1 MVSMKR
7 TRTLVLAI
15 LALVL
20 LSQIPFAY
28 RRYKLGRLNA
38 AIQVVNSNRKIP
50 NSEDPF
56 VEYQGVMHVHSF
68 LGGHSSGTFQEIV
81 SAAQTNELKFVVM
94 TEHAEKEIDTSAM
107 TLQGMH
113 GGVLF
118 VNGNEVSTATG
129 DRFLSVP
136 GDASLGGADKFSTAD
151 IAANARAR
159 GAVNIIAYPDE
170 FKSDGNGFAGVEV
183 YNLFTNAKQYNRV
196 AAFFDAL
203 WSRRRYPDLLFAN
216 FYRRPEGA
224 LKRWDAMLAT
234 GKSVATAGNDS
245 HSNIGISLNDGSGKE
260 LVGLKL
266 DPYETSF
273 RLVRMH
279 VLIRRDKS
287 LDTNSLLEAIRAGH
301 CFIGFDVF
309 GDTSGFRFT
318 ASNGFETVIQGDEIP
333 LQSETSLN
341 VSLPVSGRIVVL
353 KSGQTFLDETGV
365 TAKSIRLTE
374 RGVYRV
380 EVYLPQLG
388 KSIGDQPWIIS
399 NPIYVR

>member
-1 MVSMKR
+1 
-7 TRTLVLAI
+7 
-15 LALVL
+15 
-20 LSQIPFAY
+20 
-28 RRYKLGRLNA
+28 
-38 AIQVVNSNRKIP
+38 
-50 NSEDPF
+50 
-56 VEYQGVMHVHSF
+56 MHVHSF
-68 LGGHSSGTFQEIV
+68 LGGHSAGTFQEIV

-136 GDASLGGADKFSTAD
+136 GDASLGGADKFSTTD

-196 AAFFDAL
+196 AAFCDAL

-309 GDTSGFRFT
+309 GDPTGFRFT
-318 ASNGFETVIQGDEIP
+318 ASNGFGTVIEGDEIP

-365 TAKSIRLTE
+365 SAKRIRLAE